1 MQTFTNL
8 RWRELVER
16 ASHERDPDKLIE
28 IILELNKLM
37 AAKYDPLAPASE
49 ARSMMGSISFS
60 PKPLIAKP
68 D

>member
-28 IILELNKLM
+28 IIIELNKLM
-37 AAKYDPLAPASE
+37 AEKYDPF
-49 ARSMMGSISFS
+49 GTI
-60 PKPLIAKP
+60 
-68 D
+68 